1 MQMASEEVDLQ
12 DRTQVSMLAMKEL
25 PAGDTGKDNHNISNF
40 LNEDSK
46 TTTERSVIGASSKK
60 GEGVLLH
67 SHIKIDQ
74 RCLSCQVTGH
84 DTSHILNLFKCA
96 CLLYSPSNVTFNF
109 KSFKRFEF
117 LAMRKA
123 YFQHTFTN
131 ASPPKRQPISL
142 SSGGIKNKIL
152 SVNEDE
158 QQYHNQS
165 TYREEQEEAAYLTS
179 RVSTNPLT

>member
-1 MQMASEEVDLQ
+1 MASEEVDLQ
-12 DRTQVSMLAMKEL
+12 DRTQVSMFAMKEL

-46 TTTERSVIGASSKK
+46 ITTDRSVIGPSSKK
-60 GEGVLLH
+60 GEGVLFQ

-123 YFQHTFTN
+123 YFQHTFTH
-131 ASPPKRQPISL
+131 ASAPKRQPISL
-142 SSGGIKNKIL
+142 SSGGIQNKIL

-158 QQYHNQS
+158 Q
-165 TYREEQEEAAYLTS
+165 
-179 RVSTNPLT
+179 